1 MIFFGLLSSLFS
13 TRSDGSKPIFGLIF
27 GFTGG
32 FNLTFQKWFVI
43 FLMKITARLI
53 MNIVQQ
59 RNFCL
64 KCLIAISSNWG
75 YWFFNK
81 CCSLVS
87 SMGEALENIFGY
99 FAFWVALN
107 IALVALGEWIVM
119 IRLFLGEFL
128 HCWEFGGM
136 KLGSQTSIPASK
148 QLWIQH
154 WTLSSVSFTFLS
166 YWKTSDLHLLSQD
179 IYEKELS

>member
-1 MIFFGLLSSLFS
+1 
-13 TRSDGSKPIFGLIF
+13 
-27 GFTGG
+27 
-32 FNLTFQKWFVI
+32 
-43 FLMKITARLI
+43 MKITARLI

-75 YWFFNK
+75 CRFFNK
-81 CCSLVS
+81 CNEEKNCCAAVSCPSLVS

-107 IALVALGEWIVM
+107 IALVALGEWMVM
-119 IRLFLGEFL
+119 LRLFLGEFL

-136 KLGSQTSIPASK
+136 KLGSQTGIPALK

-166 YWKTSDLHLLSQD
+166 YWKTSDLHLLLQD